1 LKADTLALNLNKI
14 EGLETILRESN
25 NQLENITKNLNEY
38 LEAKRK
44 YFSRFYFLS
53 NEDLI
58 EILGESQ
65 KPKNI
70 QKHLKKCFEGIN
82 KVNFRPIR
90 GADPEMHKD
99 EITQL
104 ISKEDEKINLIK
116 TIHPYEYDGKVEE
129 WLYELELQMK
139 ASVQYVIH
147 KGLRDFPHVSVEEG
161 ADHLSQSTS
170 HIYQDRIRWLNN
182 WQSQVILTVS

>member
-1 LKADTLALNLNKI
+1 MNLNKI

-82 KVNFRPIR
+82 KVHFRAIR

-99 EITQL
+99 EIT
-104 ISKEDEKINLIK
+104 
-116 TIHPYEYDGKVEE
+116 
-129 WLYELELQMK
+129 
-139 ASVQYVIH
+139 
-147 KGLRDFPHVSVEEG
+147 
-161 ADHLSQSTS
+161 
-170 HIYQDRIRWLNN
+170 
-182 WQSQVILTVS
+182 